1 MKWKELPEIVP
12 CKTTKC
18 TELSSRDGKAN
29 YPRYNLQEKNH
40 ALFPGKSVFISLH
53 HGSNFV
59 LINKTTILLHKYF

>member
-40 ALFPGKSVFISLH
+40 ALFPGKSVFIY
-53 HGSNFV
+53 V
-59 LINKTTILLHKYF
+59 LAPII